1 MLEQTESGE
10 ERVSGIGKRKKHVQ
24 RPRFQE
30 KHSVFREKKKKDIS
44 VIRMQNPRSRLIG
57 LSRK

>member
-1 MLEQTESGE
+1 MLEQSESGE

-30 KHSVFREKKKKDIS
+30 KHSVFRGGGKDVS
-44 VIRMQNPRSRLIG
+44 VIRMQNLRSRLIG